1 MNRLD
6 RALSNSKRKT
16 LLGAS
21 VYFYDPIFLE
31 IAGHLGYDVVWIEM
45 EHAFIT
51 YAEAADLCRMAKA
64 HDMLTMIRVPDT
76 RRESILKAAECG
88 PDIIDIPMV
97 NTPEQI
103 SELLNYA
110 KFPPAGERG
119 FFSVS
124 RSLRYGLVDS
134 VSDEQ
139 QKLNSELSLI
149 VQVETIGAVNRIE
162 ELCAIEG
169 IAIFIGP
176 ADLSASLGVAGQLSH
191 PKVEEAV
198 RHIVATA
205 RRHNKRVA
213 TAVSQV
219 NPFWASLDLDLIF
232 CANDIVCLRAGAANA
247 LQQAEQLLA
256 KQPALL
262 SRDQ

>member
-6 RALSNSKRKT
+6 KALASSKRKT

-21 VYFYDPIFLE
+21 IYFYDPIFLE
-31 IAGHLGYDVVWIEM
+31 IVGHLGFDVLWIEM

-51 YAEAADLCRMAKA
+51 FAEAADLCRMAA
-64 HDMLTMIRVPDT
+64 AQNLLTMIRIPDT

-88 PDIIDIPMV
+88 PDIIDLPMV

-103 SELLNYA
+103 RELLHFA

-134 VSDEQ
+134 VSAEQ
-139 QKLNSELSLI
+139 QKLNTELSLM
-149 VQVETIGAVNRIE
+149 VQVETVEAVHRIE

-169 IAIFIGP
+169 IDIFIGP
-176 ADLSASLGVAGQLSH
+176 ADLSASLGVPGEIAH
-191 PKVEEAV
+191 PKVAEAV
-198 RHIVATA
+198 RHIVQTA
-205 RRHNKRVA
+205 RRYNKRIA
-213 TAVSQV
+213 TSINQV
-219 NPFWASLDLDLIF
+219 DSFWAGLGVDLLF
-232 CANDIVCLRAGAANA
+232 CANDIVCLKMGAASA
-247 LQQAEQLLA
+247 LKQTEQLITSSANISLM
-256 KQPALL
+256 
-262 SRDQ
+262 